1 MSSILAIIQQPTLLA
16 TKLALL
22 GLYYRLFER
31 KLGIKYALLAGIV
44 SCFVIYTTMMFLFI
58 FIKVDTRLIIINK
71 ALGVLNIATDLYIFV
86 IPLAAVSGLHL
97 SPRKKFGLA
106 AVFMTGAL

>member
-1 MSSILAIIQQPTLLA
+1 M
-16 TKLALL
+16 ALL